1 MLTSTIDFKKTRQK
15 MWGVLKNKT
24 LAQLPYGHETDQ
36 NGAELTSYATNCYED
51 ALEEAHTLLAN
62 GIGTKDIEIVEFVP
76 YDYIMQPR
84 V

>member
-1 MLTSTIDFKKTRQK
+1 MLTSTIDFKKLDKRC
-15 MWGVLKNKT
+15 GGFKNKT

-62 GIGTKDIEIVEFVP
+62 GIGTKDIQIVEFVP

>member
-1 MLTSTIDFKKTRQK
+1 MGNI
-15 MWGVLKNKT
+15 KNKT
-24 LAQLPYGHETDQ
+24 LAQLPYGHETDK
-36 NGAELTSYATNCYED
+36 NGSEITSYATNCYED

-62 GIGTKDIEIVEFVP
+62 GIGTKDIQIVEFVP